1 MTAADGPPVI
11 LTLGTERRRLGVYAA
26 GSASVGEAR
35 PTSASSNDH
44 GANVELP
51 QTEAR
56 RLVDQLARVTGYYP
70 TGIDAQRRRVG
81 ELADELRQ
89 LRNGDDTLAQ
99 LADLALTRHAGECV
113 ALAAELLYGCREL
126 LTDRAVAEMVSELVL
141 MADAMQLGTT
151 LTNPEQRIAAHQV
164 RINQLREQ
172 LPTSGEAADG

>member
-1 MTAADGPPVI
+1 MSAA
-11 LTLGTERRRLGVYAA
+11 LTLQAVTHRFAFKEVVQGIHL
-26 GSASVGEAR
+26 
-35 PTSASSNDH
+35 
-44 GANVELP
+44 
-51 QTEAR
+51 
-56 RLVDQLARVTGYYP
+56 RV
-70 TGIDAQRRRVG
+70 Q
-81 ELADELRQ
+81 
-89 LRNGDDTLAQ
+89 
-99 LADLALTRHAGECV
+99 AGECV